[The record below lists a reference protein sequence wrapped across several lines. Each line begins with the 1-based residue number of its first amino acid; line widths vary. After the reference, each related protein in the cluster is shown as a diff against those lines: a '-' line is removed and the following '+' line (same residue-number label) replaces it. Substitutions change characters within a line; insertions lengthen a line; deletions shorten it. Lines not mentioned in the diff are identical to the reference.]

1 MLFLLVR
8 RKEVFM
14 ATFIMCGKYSLEALK
29 GIKAER
35 TQKSVK
41 LIEKFGGKVKAMY
54 AVLGERDLVFILDFP
69 GIEEAAKAS
78 IALTKMTGIAFST
91 SPAIS
96 VDRFDKITAKL

>member
-1 MLFLLVR
+1 MPLFFLR
-8 RKEVFM
+8 RREISM

-35 TQKSVK
+35 TTKSVK

-54 AVLGERDLVFILDFP
+54 AVLGERDLVLILDFP
-69 GIEEAAKAS
+69 GIEEAARAS

-91 SPAIS
+91 NPAIS
-96 VDRFDKITAKL
+96 VDRFDKITATL

>member
-1 MLFLLVR
+1 
-8 RKEVFM
+8 
-14 ATFIMCGKYSLEALK
+14 MCGKYSLEALK

-41 LIEKFGGKVKAMY
+41 LIEKFGGKVEAMY
-54 AVLGERDLVFILDFP
+54 AVLGEQDLVFILDFP

-78 IALTKMTGIAFST
+78 IALAKTTGIAFST

-96 VDRFDKITAKL
+96 VDQFDKITARL